1 MISDKS
7 LFHCKNQCEYLLRT
21 LFIFVVVWNLMCS
34 SCTCA
39 FRNSNSN
46 RNRNRIRNRICSLPL
61 AHYLQCK
68 SIFSN
73 VVFLQ
78 HKHQHNSI
86 AFSSKQL
93 TYSSSTE
100 CRSHE
105 DIANHIPQQTTI
117 IKTFVQLSQFEFQFH
132 CSMTNVKNQCVY
144 EKE

>member
-39 FRNSNSN
+39 FAIPIAIAIAFEIAFMLS
-46 RNRNRIRNRICSLPL
+46 L

-78 HKHQHNSI
+78 HQHQYNSI

-132 CSMTNVKNQCVY
+132 CSMTNVKNKCVH